1 MVNDLKERLLLW
13 KEWEPPKLIERDIR
27 LPEGNDIIAIIGP
40 RRSGKTYLM
49 FQIIK
54 NLINN
59 GVPKENI
66 LYINFD
72 DIVFRKYDLN
82 KIFETY
88 FELFNPKGN
97 IYLFFDE
104 VQELKDYPVWLR
116 TLHDRG
122 YKIFITGSS
131 SKLMIKEISKELRGR
146 YISKILLP
154 FSFKEFLKLK
164 NFKFEDTSEKRG
176 KIKNLLL
183 EYLKFGGFPEV
194 LLIENNIDKIEKLN
208 SIYETTFYRDF
219 VERYKIREINIAK
232 ELLEYLISNISN
244 FISISRIYNIFKS
257 ININVSK
264 RTLWKYYNYILES
277 LILFESRLYTYSKR
291 KEIINP
297 RKIYVNDLGI
307 ANLFKDY
314 EIGYLMEN
322 LVYLELFRKGIEP
335 NYLKING
342 KEIDFLYKE
351 NNLLKLIEVTYEVD
365 EEHINKVKKA
375 LDFLKISESLI
386 ISWNEENE
394 IKYNNKK
401 INIIPL
407 WKFLLNTTL

>member
-1 MVNDLKERLLLW
+1 MVNDLRERLLLW
-13 KEWEPPKLIERDIR
+13 KEWKPPKLIERDIR
-27 LPEGNDIIAIIGP
+27 LPETNDIIAIIGP

-54 NLINN
+54 NLINS

-66 LYINFD
+66 LYVNFD

-82 KIFETY
+82 KIFEIY
-88 FELFNPKGN
+88 FELFNPKGE

-104 VQELKDYPVWLR
+104 VQELKDYPIWLR
-116 TLHDRG
+116 NLHDRG

-164 NFKFEDTSEKRG
+164 EFKFEDTSEKRG

-208 SIYETTFYRDF
+208 SIYETTFYRDL

-232 ELLEYLISNISN
+232 ELLEYLISNISS
-244 FISISRIYNIFKS
+244 FISVSKVYNIFKS
-257 ININVSK
+257 VNINTSK

-277 LILFESRLYTYSKR
+277 LILFESKICTYSKR
-291 KEIINP
+291 KEIISP

-307 ANLFKDY
+307 ANLFRDQ
-314 EIGYLMEN
+314 EIGHLMEN

-335 NYLKING
+335 NYLKIDGN
-342 KEIDFLYKE
+342 EIDFIYKE
-351 NNLLKLIEVTYEVD
+351 NNSIKLIEVTYKVD
-365 EEHINKVKKA
+365 EEHISKVKKA
-375 LDFLKISESLI
+375 LEFLKIREGTI
-386 ISWNEENE
+386 ITWDEENE
-394 IKYNNKK
+394 IIYNNRK
-401 INIIPL
+401 ITIIPL
-407 WKFLLNTTL
+407 WRWLLNN